1 MQRYKLEKSSL
12 KRFVRVMILVVLV
25 GSIAFAFEF
34 LLRYASLTSNEIMLS
49 VAIGI
54 FILTTC
60 FTMTL
65 IFSVNLERQV
75 K

>member
-1 MQRYKLEKSSL
+1 
-12 KRFVRVMILVVLV
+12 MILVALV
-25 GSIAFAFEF
+25 GSIASAFEF
-34 LLRYASLTSNEIMLS
+34 LLRYALITSNELMLS

-65 IFSVNLERQV
+65 IFSLNLERQE